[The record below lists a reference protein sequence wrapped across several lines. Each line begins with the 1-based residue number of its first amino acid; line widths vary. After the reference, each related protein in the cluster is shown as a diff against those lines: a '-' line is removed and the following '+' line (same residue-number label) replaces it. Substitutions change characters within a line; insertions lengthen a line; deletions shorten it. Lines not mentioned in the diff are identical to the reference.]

1 MHDVEKLIEENRKM
15 KMEIH
20 KLQMTQY
27 AMSDFDNKSE
37 MSQNSFQ
44 RSNKFSQEG
53 DKESRSNKVSGFELP
68 SEQNSPRNRNVYSG
82 NTTHNSS
89 KYDPTHT
96 NSSLV
101 RAGKNLLHSD
111 SSIG

>member
-1 MHDVEKLIEENRKM
+1 M

-44 RSNKFSQEG
+44 RSNKFSQ
-53 DKESRSNKVSGFELP
+53 
-68 SEQNSPRNRNVYSG
+68 
-82 NTTHNSS
+82 
-89 KYDPTHT
+89 
-96 NSSLV
+96 
-101 RAGKNLLHSD
+101 
-111 SSIG
+111 